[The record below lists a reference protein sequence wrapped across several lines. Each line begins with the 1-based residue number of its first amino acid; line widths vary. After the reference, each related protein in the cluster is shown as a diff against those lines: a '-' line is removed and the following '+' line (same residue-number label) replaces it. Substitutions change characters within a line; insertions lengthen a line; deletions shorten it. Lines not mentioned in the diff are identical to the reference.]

1 MFLLKK
7 HSLLAVTIL
16 VALGSGV
23 SSQGMKRLEVDFEY
37 VAKKA
42 EQLSRKKFKP
52 TNNKTPEALRDLNF
66 DDYRKIRI
74 VPEETFWM
82 SEGMP
87 FQVQFY
93 HLGYLYNEPVAF
105 NEFTKTHAQ
114 RIPYIPGFFDLRN
127 LNFPK
132 SFSSG
137 LNYAGFKLLFPL
149 NNDQMPYDEAIS
161 FLGASYFRA
170 LGEGMHYG
178 ISARGLAVNSGL
190 SEPEEFPRF
199 VEFWLEKPKGNSRQ
213 FLAYALMDSPSVTG
227 AYQFQLTPSETTR
240 VDVKAQLFFRKGMVS
255 MGIAPLTSMFWH
267 GENGPTGTND
277 YRPECHDSDGLL
289 IETAKDRIWRPLDT
303 HDQTRLSYFRAEELI
318 GFGLFRRDRD
328 FDHYQ
333 DLNANY
339 HKRPSVWVEPKGDWG
354 SGHVRLIELPA
365 NREFD
370 DNIVAFWESDTHP
383 QPGESRN
390 VEYSLYW
397 TKLAVLNKKAAP
409 MPVSTRIGDHLAE
422 EGIKVFVV
430 EFGKIDDAGYWEEK
444 PELKIEISDN
454 AHVSFSSVEKN
465 PYSDTW
471 RATLNVGRNEGETR
485 PVELRCSLNF
495 DGEIRSETWT
505 YQWIP

>member
-1 MFLLKK
+1 MFFSTKRVLPFAA
-7 HSLLAVTIL
+7 SI
-16 VALGSGV
+16 VALMACFSTHA
-23 SSQGMKRLEVDFEY
+23 MKRLEVDFEY
-37 VAKKA
+37 VADKA
-42 EQLSRKKFKP
+42 EKLSRKSFKE
-52 TNNKTPEALRDLNF
+52 TNKKTPEALRNMNF

-74 VPEETFWM
+74 VPEETFWL

-132 SFSSG
+132 SFSSS
-137 LNYAGFKLLFPL
+137 LNYAGFKVLYPL
-149 NNDQMPYDEAIS
+149 NNEQMPYDEAIS

-190 SEPEEFPRF
+190 AEPEEFPRF

-227 AYQFQLTPSETTR
+227 AYQFLITPSETTR
-240 VDVKAQLFFRKGMVS
+240 VDVKAQVFVRKEMIS
-255 MGIAPLTSMFWH
+255 TGIAPLTSMFWH
-267 GENGPTGTND
+267 GENGSINAND

-289 IETAKDRIWRPLDT
+289 IETPKERLWRPLDT
-303 HDQTRLSYFRAEELI
+303 HNQTRLSYFRAEELT
-318 GFGLFRRDRD
+318 GFGLFQRDRD

-365 NREFD
+365 NKEFE
-370 DNIVAFWESDTHP
+370 DNIVAFWESDNRP
-383 QPGESRN
+383 KPGESLN
-390 VEYSLYW
+390 IEYSMYW
-397 TKLAVLNKKAAP
+397 TKEPVLNLEAAP

-430 EFGKIDDAGYWEEK
+430 EFGSVVDADYWDSE
-444 PELKIEISDN
+444 PELEIEISDN
-454 AHVSFSSVEKN
+454 ARVSFSSVEKN

-471 RATLNVGRNEGETR
+471 RATLNVGRNPGETR
-485 PVELRCSLNF
+485 PVELRCVLNF
-495 DGEIRSETWT
+495 DDTIRSETWT